1 MPHVGVVA
9 AIDRAWEAAEK
20 GPRPH
25 LGASV
30 VGKPCDR
37 AMVYGFRHAVAKR
50 TEGRMLRLFNRGHK
64 EEISICAWLRMIGIE
79 VREFAQ
85 RLTLHEATG
94 TYAAMEWPEDDGM
107 FSGEL
112 PPGIVDVSEYPEH
125 VACAALA
132 GVELRQ
138 WAFSDMGGH
147 HAGSSDGKARVRP
160 GCLHRFDG
168 LPMPTPSVQPL
179 SPDVAAYLEAG
190 QPGAWFGLEFK
201 TYNAKSFKYL
211 TDANDV
217 RQAKPEHYSQMQEYM
232 HYMGLP
238 CVLYMGVCKDNDH
251 VFEQVV
257 HYDQVTALAAVEKA
271 GRGVAARQLPPRISN
286 SPSNFGCKFC
296 DYRGPC
302 HFGEALVKSCRTC
315 KHGIAVTTRP
325 GAVWSC
331 GLWQAD
337 IPKDVQKTGCDSWAA
352 MTD

>member
-9 AIDRAWEAAEK
+9 AVDRCWEAAEK

-37 AMVYGFRHAVAKR
+37 AMVYGFRHAVRKK
-50 TEGRMLRLFNRGHK
+50 TEGRMLRLFNRGHL
-64 EEISICAWLRMIGIE
+64 EEIRICAWLRMVGME

-85 RLTLHEATG
+85 RLTYHEATG

-138 WAFSDMGGH
+138 WSFSDVGGH
-147 HAGSSDGKARVRP
+147 HAGSSDGKARIRAD
-160 GCLHRFDG
+160 CMHSFTG
-168 LPMPTPSVQPL
+168 LPAPTLREGYTL
-179 SPDVAAYLEAG
+179 SPDEDPMAAYA
-190 QPGAWFGLEFK
+190 PGAWFGLEFK

-211 TDANDV
+211 TDADDV
-217 RQAKPEHYSQMQEYM
+217 RAAKPEHYSQTQEYM

-238 CVLYMGVCKDNDH
+238 CVLYMGVCKDNDR

-257 HYDQVTALAAVEKA
+257 PYDRTAAVMAVEKA
-271 GRGVAARQLPPRISN
+271 NRGVAARKLPPRISSSAAN
-286 SPSNFGCKFC
+286 QLCKFC

-302 HFGEALVKSCRTC
+302 HFGEPMPRSCRTC
-315 KHGIAVTTRP
+315 CNSVAVTTKP
-325 GAVWSC
+325 GAAWAC
-331 GLWQAD
+331 EKWGAE
-337 IPKDVQKTGCDSWAA
+337 IPKDVQKAGCDAWSA